1 MGVGIGR
8 ALGRR
13 LLPPFPFY
21 QKWSVQAACR
31 SKIQQWDER
40 SEDPKLSKDDV
51 RASRYW
57 FVPWRK
63 LELARGG
70 LIQCSVVE

>member
-40 SEDPKLSKDDV
+40 SEDPKLSTDDV
-51 RASRYW
+51 RASR
-57 FVPWRK
+57 
-63 LELARGG
+63 LDIGSCLGENSSMGEGA
-70 LIQCSVVE
+70 